1 MQDFNKLKVAAQ
13 ARAIILATYR
23 FTASLPREEMF
34 GLTSQMRR
42 AAVSIG
48 LNIAEGCSRGSTREF
63 IRFLETARGS
73 GMELDFAILV
83 TSDLDFGR
91 EGERKAL
98 VSELMGGQ
106 RQLSALIS
114 DLRRRLAAGTRH

>member
-48 LNIAEGCSRGSTREF
+48 LNIAEGCSRGATREF
-63 IRFLETARGS
+63 IRFLATARGS
-73 GMELDFAILV
+73 GMEPDFPILV
-83 TSDLDFGR
+83 TPYLHSVRTAD
-91 EGERKAL
+91 RKPPL
-98 VSELMGGQ
+98 
-106 RQLSALIS
+106 
-114 DLRRRLAAGTRH
+114 